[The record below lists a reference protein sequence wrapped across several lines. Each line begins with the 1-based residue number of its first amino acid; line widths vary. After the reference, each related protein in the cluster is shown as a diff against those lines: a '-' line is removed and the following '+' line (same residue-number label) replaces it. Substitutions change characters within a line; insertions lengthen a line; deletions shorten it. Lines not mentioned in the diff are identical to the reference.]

1 MPLWN
6 YITDQD
12 QVLVT
17 EQLPYDEYQSRWLE
31 VAIKENFTKLS
42 NNSSD
47 ADMFTFLTT
56 ENFLNAQEND
66 KYIDVSFTSFSTI
79 ISQFGG
85 FMNGVKV
92 LFLLILGPMMYRLFM
107 NDLARK
113 IILHKIPLDG

>member
-42 NNSSD
+42 NNSGD